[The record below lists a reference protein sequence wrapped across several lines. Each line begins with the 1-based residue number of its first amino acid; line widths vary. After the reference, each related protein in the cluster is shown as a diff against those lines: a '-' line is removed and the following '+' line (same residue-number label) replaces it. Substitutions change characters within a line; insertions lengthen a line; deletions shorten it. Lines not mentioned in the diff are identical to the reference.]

1 MLQISFQSQV
11 SAGEGALALLC
22 FDQKKLSSA
31 AQNFNQ
37 HHKDMLEKA
46 LKTNHFKGKKGE
58 TLVLSAP
65 CDSSYSRIVLI
76 GLGDAE
82 KFNQEI
88 LQNAGGTLVAALC
101 GTPDTHV
108 EVQLGHDVQSTK
120 FKTKD
125 IAAHMALG
133 AQLRR
138 WRFDKYRTTE
148 KKEKKPALES
158 LTFVLDDCAAC
169 QEVYQPLEQV
179 AHGVCLTRELITEP
193 PNVIYPASYAE
204 RLKELTS
211 LGVEVEILGQKELE
225 KLGMGALLGVAQGSM
240 YEGKVVVLQWK
251 GGNADQAPLAFVGKG
266 VTFDTGGICIKP
278 SAGMADMKYDMG
290 GSAVVAGLIKALA
303 GRHAKINAV
312 GVLGLVENMPSG
324 TAQRPS
330 DVVKSMSGQTIEVL
344 DTDAEGRLVLA
355 DALWYTQDRFK
366 PKLMIDLATLTGAI
380 GVALGTHYAGL
391 FSNNDNICQQLV
403 SSGDKVGEWVWR
415 LPLGEKYDA
424 EINSDIADV
433 KNLGPRGKGGSITAA
448 QFLARFVNNVPW
460 AHLDI
465 ASVTW
470 DEKSSPLAE
479 KGATGYGVR
488 LLNQFICDHY
498 EECHDRN

>member
-1 MLQISFQSQV
+1 MLQIHFQPQV
-11 SAGEGALALLC
+11 QFGEGTLALLC
-22 FDQKKLSSA
+22 FESQKLSEE
-31 AQNFNQ
+31 AQSFDQ
-37 HHKDMLEKA
+37 AHKGLLKKA
-46 LKTNHFKGKKGE
+46 LATNHFKGKKGE
-58 TLVLSAP
+58 VLIVSAP
-65 CDSSYSRIVLI
+65 SEISYSRIFLI
-76 GLGDAE
+76 GLGDPE
-82 KFNQEI
+82 QFNAEI
-88 LQNAGGTLVAALC
+88 LQNAGGALVAALRS
-101 GTPDTHV
+101 TPDRSLEIHV
-108 EVQLGHDVQSTK
+108 GQNQGSS
-120 FKTKD
+120 FKAQD
-125 IAAHMALG
+125 IAAQMALG
-133 AQLRR
+133 AQLRH
-138 WRFDKYRTTE
+138 WRFDKYRTKE
-148 KKEKKPALES
+148 EKEKKPFLETV
-158 LTFVLDDCAAC
+158 TFILENHQIS
-169 QEVYQPLEQV
+169 QEIYVSLEQV
-179 AHGVCLTRELITEP
+179 AEGVNLTRELISEP

-204 RLKELTS
+204 KLQELTA
-211 LGVEVEILGQKELE
+211 LGVEVEILETEDLKE
-225 KLGMGALLGVAQGSM
+225 LGMGALLGVAQGSM

-251 GGNADQAPLAFVGKG
+251 GAGADQAPLAFVGKG
-266 VTFDTGGICIKP
+266 VTFDTGGICLKP

-303 GRHAKINAV
+303 GRKAKINAV

-380 GVALGTHYAGL
+380 GIALGTHYAGL
-391 FSNNDNICQQLV
+391 FSNDDKICDQLT
-403 SSGDKVGEWVWR
+403 SSGQKVGEWVWR
-415 LPLGEKYDA
+415 LPLGEKYDQ

-448 QFLARFVNNVPW
+448 QFLARFINNVPW

-470 DEKSSPLAE
+470 SEKSSALAE

-488 LLNQFICDHY
+488 LLNQFVQDHY
-498 EECHDRN
+498 ESSHDRN

>member
-1 MLQISFQSQV
+1 MLQISFQSQ
-11 SAGEGALALLC
+11 ANTGEGALALLC
-22 FDQKKLSSA
+22 FDQKKLSNV

-37 HHKDMLEKA
+37 HHKDILERA
-46 LKTNHFKGKKGE
+46 LKTNHFEGKKGE

-65 CDSSYSRIVLI
+65 CDSAYSRIILI
-76 GLGDAE
+76 GMGNPDTL
-82 KFNQEI
+82 NQEI
-88 LQNAGGTLVAALC
+88 IQNGGGALVAVLNS
-101 GTPDTHV
+101 TPDTQV
-108 EVQLGHDVQSTK
+108 EVHLGNDLQGTS
-120 FKTKD
+120 FKIKD
-125 IAAHMALG
+125 LAAHMALG

-138 WRFDKYRTTE
+138 WRFDKYRTNE
-148 KKEKKPALES
+148 KKEKKPALER
-158 LTFVLDDCAAC
+158 LTFVLDDHGAC
-169 QEVYQPLEQV
+169 QEAYHPLEQL

-204 RLKELTS
+204 RMKELTS
-211 LGVEVEILGQKELE
+211 LGVEVEILDHKELE

-251 GGNADQAPLAFVGKG
+251 GGEAGDAPLAFVGKG
-266 VTFDTGGICIKP
+266 VTFDTGGICLKP

-290 GSAVVAGLIKALA
+290 GSAVVAGLLKTLA
-303 GRHAKINAV
+303 GRRAKINAV

-380 GVALGTHYAGL
+380 GIALGSHYAGL
-391 FSNNDNICQQLV
+391 FSNNDDICHQLV
-403 SSGDKVGEWVWR
+403 SSGEKVGEWLWR

-448 QFLARFVNNVPW
+448 QFLARFVNKVPW

-465 ASVTW
+465 ACVTW
-470 DEKSSPLAE
+470 CEKSSPLAE

-498 EECHDRN
+498 ETCHDRN